1 MYWVKRKWGDFSF
14 LWQVSTIFWQVSG
27 SKNRSILFYKKNVV
41 SHFFFM
47 TGVNSCQVIKIE
59 VYCAKKRKWCHFSF
73 LWQVSTVAKC
83 KNRTVF
89 SKKKSGV
96 TFIFLTGVNNFLTVL
111 TDGTWW
117 LLCYSIGNCCV
128 YILGDFKGKR
138 ASFLFLFSPLYALS
152 LWLVSLSFY
161 FVLLVMLLL
170 CLFVYFYFILLVML
184 LLCLFILS
192 FCLCLLLTCYFILL
206 VFILLFYVCFYFIFM

>member
-1 MYWVKRKWGDFSF
+1 MS
-14 LWQVSTIFWQVSG
+14 L
-27 SKNRSILFYKKNVV
+27 
-41 SHFFFM
+41 FFFM

-96 TFIFLTGVNNFLTVL
+96 TFIFLTGVNKFLTVL

-117 LLCYSIGNCCV
+117 FLCYSIGNCCV
-128 YILGDFKGKR
+128 YILGDFEGKR
-138 ASFLFLFSPLYALS
+138 ASSLFLFSPPLCSIS
-152 LWLVSLSFY
+152 LTCLFVFLFY

-170 CLFVYFYFILLVML
+170 CPFVYFFV
-184 LLCLFILS
+184 LS
-192 FCLCLLLTCYFILL
+192 FTDLLFLFYLSLFYYLYLFLFYLYLSLFYFLL
-206 VFILLFYVCFYFIFM
+206 VFILFFMFVFILFYLSLFYFLYLFLFIFM